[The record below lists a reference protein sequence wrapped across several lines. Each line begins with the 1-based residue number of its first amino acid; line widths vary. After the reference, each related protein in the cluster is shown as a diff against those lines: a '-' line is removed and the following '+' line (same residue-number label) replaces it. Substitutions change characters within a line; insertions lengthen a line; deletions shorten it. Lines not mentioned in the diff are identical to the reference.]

1 MYENILISLEESRF
15 DMDAIESSIQLAK
28 TNNGNITLLKSFDL
42 VPLSKHDKQKEYRI
56 LKEKNDKYIAP
67 MLKKIQEKNIACKVV
82 EMTGKSGRRIC
93 NYAENNPVDIVVMP
107 LSDNT
112 KEGIINSFEEQ
123 YVFSHCSKQVLFV
136 RSGVKDIL
144 KDRKILV
151 VDDMPDMLDTVEDLL
166 DMCVVH
172 KAKDHET
179 ALKLIEMNKYDIVVL
194 DIIGV
199 DGFSILKK
207 TVKMGIPSVMLTSND
222 LTKEALKKAAKLG
235 ASAFLPKEKVADLE
249 IFLSDIIKNNGKPIW
264 EKLFERMSKYFEKEL
279 GWSPTDERELI
290 EKFSNVEGSKKP

>member
-1 MYENILISLEESRF
+1 MYENILISLKESRF
-15 DMDAIESSIQLAK
+15 DIDAIESSIQLAK
-28 TNNGNITLLKSFDL
+28 TNNGNITLLQNFDL
-42 VPLSKHDKQKEYRI
+42 TPLSKHDKQKEYRNI
-56 LKEKNDKYIAP
+56 KEKYDRYITP
-67 MLKKIQEKNIACKVV
+67 ILKKIQERNIPCKVV
-82 EMTGKSGRRIC
+82 EMTGKSGMGIC
-93 NYAENNPVDIVVMP
+93 NYAENNPVDIVVLP
-107 LSDNT
+107 LSDIT
-112 KEGIINSFEEQ
+112 KTGIYNSLEEQ
-123 YVFSHCSKQVLFV
+123 YVFSHCSKKVLFV

-207 TVKMGIPSVMLTSND
+207 TVRMGIPSVMLTSND
-222 LTKEALKKAAKLG
+222 LTKEALNKAAKLG

-279 GWSPTDERELI
+279 DWSPTDERELI
-290 EKFSNVEGSKKP
+290 EKFGDVEGSKKP

>member
-15 DMDAIESSIQLAK
+15 DMDAIESSIQLAEK
-28 TNNGNITLLKSFDL
+28 HNGNITLLKTFDL
-42 VPLSKHDKQKEYRI
+42 QPLLKHDKQKEYRN
-56 LKEKNDKYIAP
+56 LKEKNDKYIEP
-67 MLKKIQEKNIACKVV
+67 VLKKIQERNISCKVV
-82 EMTGKSGRRIC
+82 EMMGKSGMGIC

-144 KDRKILV
+144 RDRKILI

-279 GWSPTDERELI
+279 GWSPTDERELV

>member
-15 DMDAIESSIQLAK
+15 DMDAIESSIQLAEK
-28 TNNGNITLLKSFDL
+28 HNGNITLLKSFDL
-42 VPLSKHDKQKEYRI
+42 VPLSKHDKQKEYRV
-56 LKEKNDKYIAP
+56 LKEKNDGYIAP
-67 MLKKIQEKNIACKVV
+67 MLKKIQERNIPCKVV
-82 EMTGKSGRRIC
+82 EMTGKSGKRIC

-199 DGFSILKK
+199 DGFSLLKQ
-207 TVKMGIPSVMLTSND
+207 TVKNYIPTVMLTSNAI
-222 LTKEALKKAAKLG
+222 TKDALNKAAKLG
-235 ASAFLPKEKVADLE
+235 AAAFLPKEKVADLD

-264 EKLFERMSKYFEKEL
+264 KKLFERLSKYFEKEM
-279 GWSPTDERELI
+279 GWSPTDEKELV
-290 EKFSNVEGSKKP
+290 EKFGDPEDSKKP

>member
-1 MYENILISLEESRF
+1 
-15 DMDAIESSIQLAK
+15 
-28 TNNGNITLLKSFDL
+28 
-42 VPLSKHDKQKEYRI
+42 
-56 LKEKNDKYIAP
+56 
-67 MLKKIQEKNIACKVV
+67 
-82 EMTGKSGRRIC
+82 
-93 NYAENNPVDIVVMP
+93 
-107 LSDNT
+107 
-112 KEGIINSFEEQ
+112 
-123 YVFSHCSKQVLFV
+123 VFSHCSKQVLFV

-222 LTKEALKKAAKLG
+222 LTKEALKKSAKFG

>member
-28 TNNGNITLLKSFDL
+28 TYNGNITLLKSFDL
-42 VPLSKHDKQKEYRI
+42 TPLSKHDKQKEYRN

-67 MLKKIQEKNIACKVV
+67 ILKKIQEMDIPCKVV
-82 EMTGKSGRRIC
+82 EITGRSGMGIC

-112 KEGIINSFEEQ
+112 KTGIYNSLQEQ
-123 YVFSHCSKQVLFV
+123 YVFSHCSKKVLFV

-151 VDDMPDMLDTVEDLL
+151 VDDMPDMLDHVAELL

-179 ALKLIEMNKYDIVVL
+179 ALKFLEKHRYDIVIL
-194 DIIGV
+194 DIMGV
-199 DGFSILKK
+199 DGFSLLKQ
-207 TVKMGIPSVMLTSND
+207 TVKNYIPTVMLTSND
-222 LTKEALKKAAKLG
+222 LTKEALKKSAKLG
-235 ASAFLPKEKVADLE
+235 ASAFLPKEKVADLG

-290 EKFSNVEGSKKP
+290 EKFGDVEGSKKP

>member
-15 DMDAIESSIQLAK
+15 DMDAIESSIQLAEK
-28 TNNGNITLLKSFDL
+28 HNGNITLLKSFDL
-42 VPLSKHDKQKEYRI
+42 VPLSKHDKQKEYRN
-56 LKEKNDKYIAP
+56 LKEKNDKYIEP
-67 MLKKIQEKNIACKVV
+67 MLKKIQGRNIPCKVV
-82 EMTGKSGRRIC
+82 EMTGKSGRKIC

-249 IFLSDIIKNNGKPIW
+249 IFLSDIIKNDGKPIW
-264 EKLFERMSKYFEKEL
+264 KKLFERMSKYFEKEL
-279 GWSPTDERELI
+279 GWSPIDEKELI
-290 EKFSNVEGSKKP
+290 DKFSNVEGSKKP

>member
-1 MYENILISLEESRF
+1 MYENILVSLEKSRF
-15 DMDAIESSIQLAK
+15 DMDAIESSIEIAEK
-28 TNNGNITLLKSFDL
+28 HNGNITLLNIFDL
-42 VPLSKHDKQKEYRI
+42 IPLSKHDKQKEYRN
-56 LKEKNDKYIAP
+56 LKEKNEIYIEP
-67 MLKKIQEKNIACKVV
+67 MLNKIQERNIPCKVV
-82 EMTGKSGRRIC
+82 EMTGKSGMGIC

-107 LSDNT
+107 LSDST
-112 KEGIINSFEEQ
+112 KTGIYNSFEEQ

-136 RSGVKDIL
+136 RSGTKNIL

-207 TVKMGIPSVMLTSND
+207 TVRMGIPSVMLTSND

-235 ASAFLPKEKVADLE
+235 ASAFLPKEKVSDLE

-279 GWSPTDERELI
+279 GWSPTDERELV

>member
-1 MYENILISLEESRF
+1 MYENILVSLEESRF
-15 DMDAIESSIQLAK
+15 DIDAIESSIQLAEK
-28 TNNGNITLLKSFDL
+28 HNGNITLLKSFDL
-42 VPLSKHDKQKEYRI
+42 LPLLKHDKQKEFRK
-56 LKEKNDKYIAP
+56 LKEKNDKYIEP
-67 MLKKIQEKNIACKVV
+67 MLKKIQERNIPCKVV
-82 EMTGKSGRRIC
+82 EMTGRSEMGIC

-112 KEGIINSFEEQ
+112 KTGIYNSFEEQ

-144 KDRKILV
+144 RDRKILV
-151 VDDMPDMLDTVEDLL
+151 VDDMPDMLDHVAELL

-179 ALKLIEMNKYDIVVL
+179 ALKLLEKHRYDIAIL
-194 DIIGV
+194 DIMGV
-199 DGFSILKK
+199 DGFSLLKQ
-207 TVKMGIPSVMLTSND
+207 TVKNYIPTVMLTSNAI
-222 LTKEALKKAAKLG
+222 TKDALNKAAKLG
-235 ASAFLPKEKVADLE
+235 AAAFLPKEKVADLD

-264 EKLFERMSKYFEKEL
+264 KKLFERLSKYFENEI

-290 EKFSNVEGSKKP
+290 DKFGDAEDCKEP

>member
-56 LKEKNDKYIAP
+56 LKEKNDEYIAP
-67 MLKKIQEKNIACKVV
+67 MLKKIQGKNIPCKVV

-93 NYAENNPVDIVVMP
+93 NYAENNPIDIVVMP

-123 YVFSHCSKQVLFV
+123 YVFSHCSKQVLYV

-235 ASAFLPKEKVADLE
+235 ASVFLPKEKVADLE
-249 IFLSDIIKNNGKPIW
+249 IFLSDVIKNNGKPIW

-279 GWSPTDERELI
+279 GWSPIDEKELI
-290 EKFSNVEGSKKP
+290 DKFSNVEGSKKP

>member
-15 DMDAIESSIQLAK
+15 DMDAIESSIQLAEK
-28 TNNGNITLLKSFDL
+28 NNGNITLLKTFDL
-42 VPLSKHDKQKEYRI
+42 QPLLKHDKQKEYRN
-56 LKEKNDKYIAP
+56 LKEKNDKYIEP
-67 MLKKIQEKNIACKVV
+67 VLKKIQERNISCKVV
-82 EMTGKSGRRIC
+82 EIMGRSGMGIC

-112 KEGIINSFEEQ
+112 KEGIFNSLQEQ

-207 TVKMGIPSVMLTSND
+207 TVRMGIPSVMLTSND

-235 ASAFLPKEKVADLE
+235 ASAFLPKEKVSDLE

-279 GWSPTDERELI
+279 GWSPTDERELV

>member
-28 TNNGNITLLKSFDL
+28 TNNGNITLIKSFDL
-42 VPLSKHDKQKEYRI
+42 VPLSKHDKQKEYRN
-56 LKEKNDKYIAP
+56 LKEKNDKYIEP
-67 MLKKIQEKNIACKVV
+67 MLKKIQERNIPCKVV
-82 EMTGKSGRRIC
+82 EMTGKSGKRIC

-249 IFLSDIIKNNGKPIW
+249 IFLSDVIKNNGKPIW